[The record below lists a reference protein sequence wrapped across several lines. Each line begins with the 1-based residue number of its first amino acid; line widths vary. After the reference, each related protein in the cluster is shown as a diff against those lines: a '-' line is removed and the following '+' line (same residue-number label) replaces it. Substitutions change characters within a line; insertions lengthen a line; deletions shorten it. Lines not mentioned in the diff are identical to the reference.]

1 LIDQPEKQE
10 DIRSL
15 DPQEIKEGLP
25 VWVQLHKRGARVAAT
40 IRGHSEDRSRCT
52 VDLEIDDPIHPGPG
66 DSPSVS
72 YRCAQNLMGQ
82 FVQGT
87 QGGTYEES
95 PVFPDWQPHT
105 SVTVTGQ
112 RIHL

>member
-10 DIRSL
+10 DFRSL

-52 VDLEIDDPIHPGPG
+52 VDLEIDDPIHPGQVIRQAYPIAVLRISW
-66 DSPSVS
+66 DSSS
-72 YRCAQNLMGQ
+72 KGLTAGLMRNHR
-82 FVQGT
+82 FFL
-87 QGGTYEES
+87 GGSLTL
-95 PVFPDWQPHT
+95 Q
-105 SVTVTGQ
+105 
-112 RIHL
+112 